1 MTGEQEPHWIT
12 EDVLL
17 AIHARQIERY
27 GGAHGVLDENV
38 VRSALARPMQR
49 RAYDA
54 AADLPALSAAYL
66 VGFALSQGFRDGN
79 KRTALASALV
89 FLALNGLELH
99 VPPDELYAIVIGAS
113 LQKLDDDAVAKYIR
127 HRDGVVRPAACC

>member
-1 MTGEQEPHWIT
+1 MTGGQEPHWIT

-27 GGAHGVLDENV
+27 GGAHGVLDQNV

-54 AADLPALSAAYL
+54 GADMSALAAAYL
-66 VGFALSQGFRDGN
+66 VGFARSQGFRDGN

-89 FLALNGLELH
+89 FLALNSLELH
-99 VPPDELYAIVIGAS
+99 VPPDDLYAIVMGAS
-113 LQKLDDDAVAKYIR
+113 LQRLDDDAVAKYIR
-127 HRDGVVRPAACC
+127 ERINARR